1 MDLKEI
7 KDWISKLRRIRKPL
21 NDEMKED
28 FVIIFFKWKEKYSKG
43 DSDNQTLDFGPS
55 SEYSEENHD
64 VLDSEKG
71 KSLNVKIE
79 SLIQATNISTGNKLS
94 SELQDISDIV
104 LRSHGAVAANVI
116 RQWISKLRSIRDLL
130 EDEIREEFL
139 EELEK
144 WKEKFV

>member
-21 NDEMKED
+21 DDEIKED
-28 FVIIFFKWKEKYSKG
+28 FVIAFFKWKEKYSKG

-55 SEYSEENHD
+55 FEYSDKDHD
-64 VLDSEKG
+64 ALYSKNG
-71 KSLNVKIE
+71 NSLSNKIE

-94 SELQDISDIV
+94 GELQDISDIV

-139 EELEK
+139 EELEM